1 MHSDSTTVILHTLK
15 QQVIETR
22 AAYYR
27 GVTGITYED
36 MAAAARRY
44 LTILASVDRAAG
56 RKAKKVTSGS
66 IAHLLR
72 AL

>member
-1 MHSDSTTVILHTLK
+1 MQTHATTLLMQTLRRH
-15 QQVIETR
+15 VIETR

-27 GVTGITYED
+27 GHVQYED

-44 LTILASVDRAAG
+44 LEMQATLERQGG
-56 RKAKKVTSGS
+56 RKARPVTSGA